1 MLHAIPSMMFRG
13 GTSRGLYF
21 RAEDLPAD
29 RDAIGR
35 ILLSAM
41 GSYSETQIDGVGG
54 ATPLTS
60 KVAIVSPSKEDGVD
74 VDYLFAQ
81 VGFLEPIVDFGPT
94 CGNILT
100 GIGPYAIEQG
110 IVRARDGETTVRIR
124 LVNTGAL
131 VDAVIQTPGGRVNYE
146 GKAAIDGVPG
156 TAAPVVLNFVEA
168 TGSKTGALFP
178 TGRRKEEIDGVE
190 VSLVDA
196 TMPAM
201 ILRAEDAGV
210 TGYESAAEL
219 DANRDFFAF
228 VEGLRL
234 EAGRRMGLG
243 DVAKSVVPK
252 IMVLAPPRHGGV
264 ITSRYLV
271 PMKTHT
277 AHAVTGAI
285 TLACC
290 IRAEGTVSDG
300 VADKSRIVDD
310 AMEIEHPSGTM
321 GVALKL
327 HDSGNNVEVES
338 AGVIRTT
345 RLLFSGHVIVP
356 EAAVAEE
363 KAA

>member
-1 MLHAIPSMMFRG
+1 MKSIPSLMMRG

-21 RAEDLPAD
+21 RGEDLPEN

-41 GSYSETQIDGVGG
+41 GGYSETEIDGVGG

-60 KVAIVSPSKEDGVD
+60 KVAIVSPSKEEGVD

-94 CGNILT
+94 CGNILS

-110 IVRARDGETTVRIR
+110 IVKPAGSETTVRIR

-131 VDAVIQTPGGRVNYE
+131 VDAVIQTPDGAVNYE
-146 GKAAIDGVPG
+146 GNVAIDGVPG
-156 TAAPVVLNFVEA
+156 TAAPIVLNFVEA

-178 TGRRKEEIDGVE
+178 TGHRTEQIEGVD

-201 ILRAEDAGV
+201 ILKAEDAGV
-210 TGYESAAEL
+210 TGYESAADL
-219 DANRDFFAF
+219 DANEEFFAF
-228 VEGLRL
+228 VENLRM

-243 DVAKSVVPK
+243 DVSKSVVPK
-252 IMVLAPPRHGGV
+252 IMVVAPPSHGGV

-271 PMKTHT
+271 PMTTHT

-290 IRAEGTVSDG
+290 VGAEGTITEG
-300 VADKSRIVDD
+300 IADTSSIVDD
-310 AMEIEHPSGTM
+310 AMEIEHPSGTI
-321 GVALKL
+321 GVALKMN
-327 HDSGNNVEVES
+327 DSGNQAQVES
-338 AGVIRTT
+338 AGIIRTA
-345 RLLFSGHVIVP
+345 RLLFSGDVMVP
-356 EAAVAEE
+356 ESAMAENQVA
-363 KAA
+363 

>member
-1 MLHAIPSMMFRG
+1 MLKSIPSLMMRG

-21 RAEDLPAD
+21 RGEDLPQD
-29 RDAIGR
+29 QDAIGR

-41 GSYSETQIDGVGG
+41 GGYSETEIDGVGG

-94 CGNILT
+94 CGNILS

-110 IVRARDGETTVRIR
+110 IVKADDSETTVRIR

-131 VDAVIQTPGGRVNYE
+131 VDAVIQTPDGAVNYE
-146 GKAAIDGVPG
+146 GDVAIDGVPG
-156 TAAPVVLNFVEA
+156 TAAPIILNFVEA

-178 TGRRKEEIDGVE
+178 TGHRKEEIEGVE

-201 ILRAEDAGV
+201 ILKAEDAGV
-210 TGYESAAEL
+210 TGYESGAEL
-219 DANRDFFAF
+219 DANKEFFAF
-228 VEGLRL
+228 VENLRM

-243 DVAKSVVPK
+243 DVSKSVVPK
-252 IMVLAPPRHGGV
+252 IMVVAPPKNGGV

-271 PMKTHT
+271 PMTTHT

-290 IRAEGTVSDG
+290 VGAEGTVTDG
-300 VADKSRIVDD
+300 IADKSTIVDD
-310 AMEIEHPSGTM
+310 AMVIEHPSGTI
-321 GVALKL
+321 GVALIMK
-327 HDSGNNVEVES
+327 DSGNQAEVES
-338 AGVIRTT
+338 AGIIRTA
-345 RLLFSGHVIVP
+345 RLLFSGDVMVP
-356 EAAVAEE
+356 ESAMAES
-363 KAA
+363 

>member
-1 MLHAIPSMMFRG
+1 MMFRG

-21 RAEDLPAD
+21 RAEDLPRD
-29 RDAIGR
+29 REAIGR

-60 KVAIVSPSKEDGVD
+60 KVAIVSPSKEAGVD

-94 CGNILT
+94 CGNILS

-110 IVRARDGETTVRIR
+110 IVEAKEGETTVRIR

-146 GKAAIDGVPG
+146 GDTAIDGVPG

-178 TGRRKEEIDGVE
+178 TGQRKERIDGIE

-201 ILRAEDAGV
+201 ILKASDVGV
-210 TGYESAAEL
+210 TGYESAREL
-219 DANRDFFAF
+219 DANRPFFAK
-228 VEGLRL
+228 VEEMRM

-243 DVAKSVVPK
+243 DVGKSVVPK
-252 IMVLAPPRHGGV
+252 IMVLAPPRNGGV
-264 ITSRYLV
+264 VTSRYLV
-271 PMKTHT
+271 PMKTHV

-290 IRAEGTVSDG
+290 VGAEGTVADG
-300 VADKSRIVDD
+300 IADKSKIVNDT
-310 AMEIEHPSGTM
+310 MEIEHPSGAI
-321 GVALKL
+321 GVALRL
-327 HDSGNNVEVES
+327 HDAGNKVEVES

-345 RLLFSGHVIVP
+345 RLLFAGEVMVP
-356 EAAVAEE
+356 ESASARG